1 MNKNAEQA
9 RLPNQQLVS
18 LSEDKTTNYSHQ
30 ADSIISSVVS
40 SENQDSFSWVE
51 VTGVGCYRRVR
62 EFINFFSFFCIQLYQ
77 IAIGTL
83 NLGSFRVII
92 KIPFPLCY
100 HDRWKKG

>member
-1 MNKNAEQA
+1 MCLLKRKRCEQNTCVTSCERMSKNAEQA

-18 LSEDKTTNYSHQ
+18 LSQDKTTNYSHG

-62 EFINFFSFFCIQLYQ
+62 VY
-77 IAIGTL
+77 
-83 NLGSFRVII
+83 
-92 KIPFPLCY
+92 
-100 HDRWKKG
+100 